1 LAVKSTA
8 TTTSHEKRRETE
20 SRRHGKE
27 SAVVETITLMAG
39 GEVGITVEK
48 DEDGVMMGEEA
59 TTDDVNVRTIDD
71 IDTRRSK

>member
-1 LAVKSTA
+1 LAAKSTA
-8 TTTSHEKRRETE
+8 TTASHEKRRGTE
-20 SRRHGKE
+20 SRRHGRE
-27 SAVVETITLMAG
+27 STVVETIALMAG
-39 GEVGITVEK
+39 GRVGITVEK